1 MQGGYQTTNL
11 RLNRAYLQGLQIK
24 KPRNRVRGFCKSQD
38 GPRRPALHQL
48 RVWST
53 SLFLAIQGIM
63 ARS

>member
-1 MQGGYQTTNL
+1 MGRQKAFAQVYGTRMATGRDRPMCLHT
-11 RLNRAYLQGLQIK
+11 GK
-24 KPRNRVRGFCKSQD
+24 KKATCVAFGVPVNN
-38 GPRRPALHQL
+38 QL

>member
-1 MQGGYQTTNL
+1 MAMPK
-11 RLNRAYLQGLQIK
+11 RSSLNMKQQKQSRAIACAACPDEGTGQ
-24 KPRNRVRGFCKSQD
+24 S
-38 GPRRPALHQL
+38 PALHQL

>member
-1 MQGGYQTTNL
+1 MSTTL
-11 RLNRAYLQGLQIK
+11 KRAKNECSRYPCCD
-24 KPRNRVRGFCKSQD
+24 KPMKRATEVALDSARQD
-38 GPRRPALHQL
+38 QL